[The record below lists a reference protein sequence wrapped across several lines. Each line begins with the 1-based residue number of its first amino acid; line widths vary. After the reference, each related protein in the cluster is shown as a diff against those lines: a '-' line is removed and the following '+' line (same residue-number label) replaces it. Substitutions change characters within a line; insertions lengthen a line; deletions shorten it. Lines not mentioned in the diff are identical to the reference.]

1 MFFDL
6 QKVWDKVHRSYH
18 IKIKIYFKGT
28 IIYFLI
34 LKNRRLNLNFWMEKL
49 YCVFFSLVK
58 LVKNPQFNFSIQNLS
73 IECNSFKWDGKT
85 CLVVTSRYNV
95 VDWLFTVLQRSPNH
109 DIHDYEI
116 MRWRIFKFGIYPKLV
131 FFSDDFIITN
141 LWGRAGRGSFLC
153 WNCTKTRAR
162 YYLIFSDFG

>member
-18 IKIKIYFKGT
+18 IKIKIYFKGP

-49 YCVFFSLVK
+49 YCGFFSLVK

-73 IECNSFKWDGKT
+73 IECNSFKWDRKT

-95 VDWLFTVLQRSPNH
+95 VDWLFTLARCSKKSKSWHSWLWDNEMKNIQVWNLSK
-109 DIHDYEI
+109 IS
-116 MRWRIFKFGIYPKLV
+116 V
-131 FFSDDFIITN
+131 FFWWFHN
-141 LWGRAGRGSFLC
+141 
-153 WNCTKTRAR
+153 
-162 YYLIFSDFG
+162 Y